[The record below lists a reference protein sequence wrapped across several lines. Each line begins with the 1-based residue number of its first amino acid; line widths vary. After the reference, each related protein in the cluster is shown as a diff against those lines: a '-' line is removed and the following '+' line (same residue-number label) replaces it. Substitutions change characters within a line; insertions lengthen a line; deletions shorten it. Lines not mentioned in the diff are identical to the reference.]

1 MLIFQEPSKKK
12 RLELPEKEKRQRE
25 QVDKSLQIFLCSPI
39 VILIKYFV
47 VWCVRIRSSLISQFL
62 NIFNP
67 YTLQISL
74 PKADEMRRLEKERVK
89 YV

>member
-12 RLELPEKEKRQRE
+12 RLDLPEKRQRE
-25 QVDKSLQIFLCSPI
+25 QVDKSLQILLYSPI
-39 VILIKYFV
+39 LILIKYFE
-47 VWCVRIRSSLISQFL
+47 VWFVKICSSLIFHFL
-62 NIFNP
+62 NMFNP
-67 YTLQISL
+67 YTLQTSL

>member
-25 QVDKSLQIFLCSPI
+25 QVDKSLQIFLYSPI
-39 VILIKYFV
+39 VILIQYLV
-47 VWCVRIRSSLISQFL
+47 VWCIRTCSSLISQFL

>member
-12 RLELPEKEKRQRE
+12 RLELPEKRQRE
-25 QVDKSLQIFLCSPI
+25 QVDKSLQILLYSPI
-39 VILIKYFV
+39 LILIKYLEV
-47 VWCVRIRSSLISQFL
+47 CCVKIYSSLISQFL
-62 NIFNP
+62 NMFNP
-67 YTLQISL
+67 YTLQTSL

>member
-12 RLELPEKEKRQRE
+12 RLDLPEKRQRE
-25 QVDKSLQIFLCSPI
+25 QVDKSLQILLYSPI
-39 VILIKYFV
+39 LILIKYFE
-47 VWCVRIRSSLISQFL
+47 VWFVKICSTLISQFL
-62 NIFNP
+62 NMFNP
-67 YTLQISL
+67 YTLQTSL

>member
-25 QVDKSLQIFLCSPI
+25 QVDKILQIFLYSLI
-39 VILIKYFV
+39 VILIKYLV
-47 VWCVRIRSSLISQFL
+47 VWCVRICSSLIFQFL
-62 NIFNP
+62 NMFNP

>member
-12 RLELPEKEKRQRE
+12 RLDLPEKRQRE
-25 QVDKSLQIFLCSPI
+25 QVDKSLQILLYSPI
-39 VILIKYFV
+39 LILIKYFE
-47 VWCVRIRSSLISQFL
+47 VWFVKICSSLISQFL
-62 NIFNP
+62 NMFNP
-67 YTLQISL
+67 YTLQTSL